1 VDKMIFMKIQLKRK
15 NDAVLMEA
23 TNENGNSILMDGS
36 PTVGGVDG
44 GFRPMQTVLAALGG
58 CSAIDVV
65 DILKKQ
71 RQPLEDLEV
80 EINAE
85 REDKPAP
92 SVFTAIDVHFK
103 FKGDLN
109 EAKVQKAVEL
119 SIDKYCSV
127 ARMLEKSAII
137 TFQITI
143 N

>member
-1 VDKMIFMKIQLKRK
+1 MKIQLKRK

>member
-1 VDKMIFMKIQLKRK
+1 MKIQLRRK

-23 TNENGNSILMDGS
+23 SNENGNTIVLDGS
-36 PTVGGVDG
+36 AEVGGVEG
-44 GFRPMQTVLAALGG
+44 GFRPMQTLLAGLGG

-103 FKGDLN
+103 FKGKLN

-127 ARMLEKSAII
+127 ARMLEKTAII
-137 TFQITI
+137 TYQITI